1 MIRTD
6 RVIIVEGKYDKIK
19 LANIIDGTIITTNGF
34 SVFKDE
40 EKKRL
45 IKDMAK
51 KRGIVVVTDSDSAGM
66 MIRNYIK
73 NICQDADIKNVYI
86 PQIKGK
92 EKRKEKAGAQ
102 NLLGVEGVSDSVI
115 ISAFQKAGLSVS
127 DKKENKE
134 PITKNYLYTLGL
146 SGQKDSKEQRRS
158 LAHYLGIIENTSSSV
173 FLDIINTFYDKNDF
187 ERRVKEWRQEA
198 DKK

>member
-6 RVIIVEGKYDKIK
+6 SVIIVEGKYDKIK
-19 LANIIDGTIITTNGF
+19 LGNIIDGTIITTNGF

-51 KRGIVVVTDSDSAGM
+51 KRGLVVVTDSDSAGM

-73 NICQDADIKNVYI
+73 NICQDAEIKNVYI
-86 PQIKGK
+86 PQIIGK
-92 EKRKEKAGAQ
+92 EKRKEKAGKE
-102 NLLGVEGVSDSVI
+102 NLLGVEGISDSVL
-115 ISAFQKAGLSVS
+115 ISAFQKAGVLVTGE
-127 DKKENKE
+127 KGNKE

-146 SGQKDSKEQRRS
+146 SGHKDSKEQRRS
-158 LAHYLGIIENTSSSV
+158 LANYLGIIENTSSNV
-173 FLDIINTFYDKNDF
+173 FLDIINTFYDKNEF
-187 ERRVKEWRQEA
+187 ERRVNKWRQEA